1 VKEGARVLVVGL
13 GGLGCPAL
21 LALAHAGVGTLG
33 LCDDDEVDAT
43 NLHRQILYGEGDVG
57 MHKVDA
63 AARALTAIAPR
74 IELRPFRTRLLPTN
88 AAELVRGWDV
98 VLEGADNFATKF
110 LAADAC
116 AAAGVPVVH
125 ASSVRWVGTA
135 LAVGARGR
143 PCYRCLFEDVPEGDA
158 PNCAEAG
165 VMGPVVG
172 LTAAAQ
178 VDLALALLGG
188 SAVAGTLVTID
199 GKSGALRRRTV
210 PPRTDCLLCS
220 EDPPKAGR
228 PPEGPLDELER
239 RAMET
244 IVRIPTPL
252 RTLTG
257 GADEVKAAGATV
269 GEVIEDLEK
278 KHPGIRDRLLDDKG
292 VRRFVNIYVGEEDV
306 RFLEGLK
313 TQLKAGDQ
321 ISIVP
326 AIAGG

>member
-1 VKEGARVLVVGL
+1 VSLERARVLVVGL

-21 LALAHAGVGTLG
+21 LALARAGVGTLG
-33 LCDDDEVDAT
+33 LCDDDGVDAT
-43 NLHRQILYGEGDVG
+43 NLHRQILYRESDVG
-57 MHKVDA
+57 SDKVDA
-63 AARALTAIAPR
+63 AARALVAIAPR
-74 IELRPFRTRLLPTN
+74 LELRPYRTRLLPAN
-88 AAELVRGWDV
+88 AAQLVRAGWDV

-116 AAAGVPVVH
+116 GAAGVPVVH

-143 PCYRCLFEDVPEGDA
+143 PCYRCLFEDVPDGDA

-178 VDLALALLGG
+178 VDLALALLAG
-188 SAVAGTLVTID
+188 STVAGTLVTVD
-199 GKSGALRRRTV
+199 GKSGTLRRRAV
-210 PPRTDCLLCS
+210 PPRADCSLCGV
-220 EDPPKAGR
+220 EK
-228 PPEGPLDELER
+228 R

-257 GADEVKAAGATV
+257 GADEVKASGATV
-269 GEVIEDLEK
+269 GDVIEDLER